1 MGSLS
6 AFDKEMKN
14 WRVKEGFDFRY
25 LPKCEMVLIAC
36 NKIYIVTIVTKKSV
50 KCLIALE
57 CMIKSG

>member
-14 WRVKEGFDFRY
+14 WPVKEGFDFRY

-36 NKIYIVTIVTKKSV
+36 NKIYIVTKKV
-50 KCLIALE
+50 LNA
-57 CMIKSG
+57 